1 MKDDLHQLST
11 SLESVGKLIA
21 INFGLLYLTGFLIVT
36 FHLSRYG
43 ILTLSLVRTQ
53 YVITGLYFFVP
64 SAGILFTVIAALRKI
79 ASKKERLLN
88 ALKSRK
94 APLVIAEI
102 FFGFIDIV
110 PLGVYVLLCL
120 GILLDFF
127 SIRPVPVSGW
137 TVVRLVAVIMLFGGF
152 IHGTIDELVLFIKSP
167 LDYFSARKLFDDV
180 VPRVAFLLVFGL
192 GLTAYF
198 AYRIYPLIPYE
209 DGGGQP
215 LPVMFVLKE
224 DTAAKGV
231 LAQDASGKASIP
243 YGLLME
249 SPDAYFVVSQDK
261 DQRAIELKKDAV
273 QALRDPQQKITPT
286 SQPHQESQA
295 KNGFCSLI

>member
-21 INFGLLYLTGFLIVT
+21 VNFGLLYLTGFLIVT

-180 VPRVAFLLVFGL
+180 VPSRPIRIVVRNAMSSPSGPPAWSRPYLRMTVAPGSLRIVNFLSA
-192 GLTAYF
+192 TF
-198 AYRIYPLIPYE
+198 A
-209 DGGGQP
+209 Q
-215 LPVMFVLKE
+215 
-224 DTAAKGV
+224 
-231 LAQDASGKASIP
+231 ASCAS
-243 YGLLME
+243 
-249 SPDAYFVVSQDK
+249 
-261 DQRAIELKKDAV
+261 
-273 QALRDPQQKITPT
+273 
-286 SQPHQESQA
+286 
-295 KNGFCSLI
+295 C